1 MPVNL
6 SIKNAPDDLVARL
19 KRRAA
24 RNQRSMQGELIA
36 ILQTATAEGEVM
48 SAEQVEGILA
58 DIRAIGQPNEAES
71 QAIIRADR
79 DRNHG

>member
-48 SAEQVEGILA
+48 SADQMKRILA
-58 DIRAIGQPNEAES
+58 DIRAIGQPNGADS
-71 QAIIRADR
+71 GAIIRGDR
-79 DRNHG
+79 DRDHG